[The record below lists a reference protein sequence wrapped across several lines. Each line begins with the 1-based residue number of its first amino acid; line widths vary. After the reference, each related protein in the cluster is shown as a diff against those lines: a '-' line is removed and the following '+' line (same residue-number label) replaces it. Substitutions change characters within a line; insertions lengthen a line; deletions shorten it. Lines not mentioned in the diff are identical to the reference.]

1 MRNLTKMTLHE
12 SKFKCWFS
20 KLKFSKEVTNQ
31 NIHCLYS
38 SQKST
43 SYLILAFCVSH
54 IPYIIYHFAFHII
67 HCIIH
72 YLCHSLK
79 AGMTSALSPSKPGRR
94 PESFPKANTCLA
106 LTQKPSTYLTQ
117 TLKLSTCSAPT
128 LKPST
133 FLEPTQKPSTCLT
146 PTLKPV
152 PAWHH
157 NPKAQYLP
165 GTSSK
170 AQYCIVTFCLIVVD
184 PIPSW

>member
-79 AGMTSALSPSKPGRR
+79 AGMTIRAFSFKAGKTTWILSKGQYLPGTN
-94 PESFPKANTCLA
+94 PKAKYLSNTNSKA
-106 LTQKPSTYLTQ
+106 QYLLGTNSKAQ
-117 TLKLSTCSAPT
+117 YLPRTD
-128 LKPST
+128 
-133 FLEPTQKPSTCLT
+133 
-146 PTLKPV
+146 
-152 PAWHH
+152 
-157 NPKAQYLP
+157 PKAQYLP
-165 GTSSK
+165 NTNSK
-170 AQYCIVTFCLIVVD
+170 ASTCVAPQPQSPV
-184 PIPSW
+184 PAWN